1 MRELVLVTGGNKGLG
16 KETARQLAR
25 RGLGVL
31 LGSRDLD
38 RGERAAAELTGDLGP
53 GGAPVTAIQLDVTD
67 QDSVKAAVEQVH
79 DTHGRLDAL
88 VNNAGIFAGAP
99 AADTTVTELRDLFE
113 VNVFGVVTVTH
124 AFLPLLRK
132 SANAR
137 IVNVSSTTASL
148 TLTADGAEIPGD
160 ASTRLAYASAK
171 AALNMLT
178 IQYAKAFRADPDL
191 AHVLVNAA
199 VPGFTATDINDH
211 RGIRPV
217 QDGARIIADLAV
229 LPAGGPTG
237 GLFDDEGPVPW

>member
-1 MRELVLVTGGNKGLG
+1 VRELVLVTGGNKGLG
-16 KETARQLAR
+16 KETARQLGR

-38 RGERAAAELTGDLGP
+38 RGTRAAAELTGDLGS
-53 GGAPVTAIQLDVTD
+53 GGGPVTAIQLDVTD
-67 QDSVKAAVEQVH
+67 PDSVKAAVEQVH

-124 AFLPLLRK
+124 AFLPLLRR
-132 SANAR
+132 SANPR
-137 IVNVSSTTASL
+137 IVNVSSTTASF
-148 TLTADGAEIPGD
+148 TLTANGAEIPGD
-160 ASTRLAYASAK
+160 TSTRLAYAGAK

-178 IQYAKAFRADPDL
+178 LQYAKAFRADPDL